1 MKYAR
6 ITKEDGSNYTDNYM
20 LDQVLDTL
28 NAFGISNEDEK
39 NDDLIKRLTIE
50 KIEYGRTCMNQLLS
64 RGMQNIQGINS
75 YWLKLDS
82 ALQVKINELR
92 DNSTEKLLSK

>member
-6 ITKEDGSNYTDNYM
+6 VETKEGGSCTDNYF
-20 LDQVLDTL
+20 LDEVLDTL

-50 KIEYGRTCMNQLLS
+50 KIECARRLMAYMVAKYNLIDNDTIYRQM
-64 RGMQNIQGINS
+64 
-75 YWLKLDS
+75 DS
-82 ALQVKINELR
+82 ELQVKIIELGGKP
-92 DNSTEKLLSK
+92 TEKTFIK